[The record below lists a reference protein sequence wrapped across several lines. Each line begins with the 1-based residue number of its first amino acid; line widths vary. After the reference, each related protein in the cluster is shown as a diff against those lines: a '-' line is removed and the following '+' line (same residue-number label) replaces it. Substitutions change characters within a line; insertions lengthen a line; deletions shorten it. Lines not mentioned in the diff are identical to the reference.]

1 MLSLM
6 TLLDYTSWMLPVL
19 KHHSYVLLVSN
30 YVFFNIRFLFLVM
43 CLFESVLI
51 LEQPHLTIVLDLP
64 ALFDI
69 FSSCEC
75 VDGR

>member
-1 MLSLM
+1 M
-6 TLLDYTSWMLPVL
+6 YF
-19 KHHSYVLLVSN
+19 
-30 YVFFNIRFLFLVM
+30 FFNIRFLLLVV

-64 ALFDI
+64 VVIDI
-69 FSSCEC
+69 FSSCVR